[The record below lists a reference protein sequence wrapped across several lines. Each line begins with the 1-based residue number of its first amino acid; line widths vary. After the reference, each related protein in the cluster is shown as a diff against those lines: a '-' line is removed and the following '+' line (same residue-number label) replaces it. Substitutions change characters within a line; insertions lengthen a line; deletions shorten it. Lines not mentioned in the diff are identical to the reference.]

1 MNQEVIMI
9 INAPHSVAR
18 AFLAMKELESFLPR
32 YCDIAMRVIEE
43 YQNVVPRLAET
54 KDKDARG
61 EIIGGFLARVNE
73 YVLGKDSDSVVLWPL
88 FNHTPIQV
96 GLAFRSQLI
105 YTLTRDEVTIHHIL
119 NFINIV
125 YFPSLNLL
133 ELNNAL
139 LTSGRYARPNKARY
153 QKMMVLLAHQVAMNA
168 SHGELAL
175 SESEGA
181 V

>member
-1 MNQEVIMI
+1 MI

-153 QKMMVLLAHQVAMNA
+153 QKMLVLLAHQVAMNA
-168 SHGELAL
+168 SHGELVL

>member
-1 MNQEVIMI
+1 MI

-18 AFLAMKELESFLPR
+18 AFLAMKELESFLSR
-32 YCDIAMRVIEE
+32 YTDVAMRVIEE
-43 YQNVVPRLAET
+43 YQGVVHRLAEA
-54 KDKDARG
+54 KDQDARG
-61 EIIGGFLARVNE
+61 EIISGFLARVNE
-73 YVLGKDSDSVVLWPL
+73 YVLGKDAEKIVPWPL

-96 GLAFRSQLI
+96 GLAFRGQLI
-105 YTLTRDEVTIHHIL
+105 YTTTRKEVTVHHIL

-139 LTSGRYARPNKARY
+139 LTNGQYARPNSARY
-153 QKMMVLLAHQVAMNA
+153 QKMLVLLAHQVAMNA
-168 SHGELAL
+168 TRGELEL
-175 SESEGA
+175 SESERPEGA

>member
-1 MNQEVIMI
+1 MI

-153 QKMMVLLAHQVAMNA
+153 QKMLVLLAHQVAMNA
-168 SHGELAL
+168 SHGELVL
-175 SESEGA
+175 SDSEGA

>member
-153 QKMMVLLAHQVAMNA
+153 QKMLVLLAHQVVMNA